1 MHNVKLSETRLVY
14 KHNPAPISGDDTIW
28 RDKSGQAFNTQM
40 IPDTPEDLEA
50 VKAEG
55 WTAYPTVPAP
65 KVEAPA
71 DDSKDAG
78 GAGQEGVA
86 AVKGKKK
93 GADDSKG
100 AG

>member
-1 MHNVKLSETRLVY
+1 MHNGIKPSETRLVY
-14 KHNPAPISGDDTIW
+14 KHNPAPIAGDDTIW
-28 RDKSGQAFNTQM
+28 RNKDSQAFNTQV

-65 KVEAPA
+65 KVEAPV

-78 GAGQEGVA
+78 ANLEGA
-86 AVKGKKK
+86 AVKSKKK
-93 GADDSKG
+93 GVDDSKD

>member
-1 MHNVKLSETRLVY
+1 MINAKPSQTRLVY
-14 KHNPAPISGDDTIW
+14 RHVATPIAGDHTVW
-28 RDKSGQAFNTQM
+28 RDKDGQAFNTQV
-40 IPDTPEDLEA
+40 IPDTPEDLEF

-55 WTAYPTVPAP
+55 WTTYPTVPAP

-78 GAGQEGVA
+78 GAGQEGA
-86 AVKGKKK
+86 GSKKK
-93 GADDSKG
+93 KAPAADSEN

>member
-14 KHNPAPISGDDTIW
+14 KHDPAPISGDDTIW
-28 RDKSGQAFNTQM
+28 RDKSGQAFKTQM

-65 KVEAPA
+65 KVEVSADGSKDAGQEGTAAVKGKKKPA

-78 GAGQEGVA
+78 
-86 AVKGKKK
+86 
-93 GADDSKG
+93 
-100 AG
+100 

>member
-1 MHNVKLSETRLVY
+1 MHNGIKPSETRLVY

-28 RDKSGQAFNTQM
+28 RNKDGQAFNTQV

-71 DDSKDAG
+71 YDSKDAG
-78 GAGQEGVA
+78 QEVTAVA
-86 AVKGKKK
+86 KGKKK
-93 GADDSKG
+93 GADDSKD